1 MNVMIISETKALE
14 LVDKY
19 GSPLYVYDEKILRL
33 RCKELKA
40 LGKDK
45 NFKVNYSAKANTNLD
60 ILKVVKDEGLCV
72 DAMSPGEIFIEQM
85 AGFDNKDIFYISNN
99 VSKEEMQYAIDRDI
113 LISVD
118 SLSQLEM
125 YGQINKGGKVAVR
138 FNSGVGAGHHEK
150 VVTGGK
156 KTKFAVQKSLIP
168 DVKDL
173 LKKYDLK
180 ITGINQ
186 HIGSFFLR
194 AEEYIDGV
202 KAFLDIAKEF
212 KGLEFVDFGGG
223 FGIPYEAM
231 HRLDLD
237 LLSNLLNV
245 VLDDFIAKYD
255 NKDIMFKIEP
265 GRYIVA
271 ECGVLLGTVHSVKD
285 NYSRKYVGTDIGFN
299 VLQRPVM
306 YDSYHHID
314 MVKRS
319 REKVSTEIVYV
330 CGNICESGD
339 LLAKERALFKA
350 DVGDVVAV
358 KDAGAYAFAMA
369 SNYNCRLKP
378 AEVLIDLEGNDR
390 LIRKREELADLV
402 RHFDV

>member
-1 MNVMIISETKALE
+1 MIITESKALE

-19 GSPLYVYDEKILRL
+19 GSPLYVYDETILRK
-33 RCKELKA
+33 RCRQLKN
-40 LGKDK
+40 LLPNK
-45 NFKVNYSAKANTNLD
+45 NLKVNYSAKANTNLEL
-60 ILKVVKDEGLCV
+60 LKVVNEEGLCV

-85 AGFDNKDIFYISNN
+85 AGFKKEDIFYISNN
-99 VSKEEMQYAIDRDI
+99 VSKDEMQFAIDRDI
-113 LISVD
+113 MISVD

-125 YGQINKGGKVAVR
+125 FGQINEGGKVAIR

-156 KTKFAVQKSLIP
+156 KTKFAVQKDLIP
-168 DVKDL
+168 QVKEIV
-173 LKKYDLK
+173 KKYNL
-180 ITGINQ
+180 TVAGINQ

-194 AEEYIDGV
+194 PEEYIDGV
-202 KAFLDIAKEF
+202 VAFLDIAKQF
-212 KGLEFVDFGGG
+212 KGLEFIDFGGG

-237 LLSNLLNV
+237 LLAKMLDKELDKFLNE
-245 VLDDFIAKYD
+245 YD
-255 NKDIMFKIEP
+255 NKEVTFKLEP

-271 ECGVLLGTVHSVKD
+271 ECGVLLGSVHSIKE
-285 NYSRKYVGTDIGFN
+285 NYARKYIGTDIGFN

-339 LLAKERALFKA
+339 LLAKERELYKA
-350 DVGDVVAV
+350 DVDDVIAV

-378 AEVLIDLEGNDR
+378 AEVMIDEDGNDR
-390 LIRKREELADLV
+390 LVRKREKLEDLV
-402 RHFDV
+402 RHFEV